1 MPFFRSY
8 KSTFLGSN
16 MNTPLATSENQD
28 FFYLNGLN
36 PPQKEAVLHLEGPI
50 LVLAGAGTGKTRVLT
65 TRIGHLLATRKAYP
79 SEILAVTFTNK
90 AAHEMHERVTHLLGR
105 AVEGLWLGT
114 FHALSV
120 RFLRR
125 HAELLGFDPSFTILD
140 EDDQIRLIKELIR
153 VENIDEKKYPP
164 RVYAGHIGRLKDRG
178 ILPHTAT
185 TGELGF
191 SGLPKLSEIYKT
203 YQNRLKVLNAFD
215 FGDLILQSLHL
226 FRTFPDIL
234 DLYQERFRFILVDE
248 YQDTNLAQYLWLRLL
263 GQKAT
268 SLCCVGDDDQSIYGW
283 RGAEVGNIL
292 RFEREFPGAK
302 IVRLEQNY
310 RSTPH
315 ILAAASHLIAHNK
328 GRLGKTLWTDE
339 AQGEKILIRK
349 LWDGQEEALFVGEEI
364 ENLHRNRHALSQI
377 AVLVRA
383 GFQTR
388 SFEERFLTL
397 GIPYRVIGGPRFYER
412 QEIRDSLAYF
422 RCVAQPKD
430 SLAFERII
438 NTPRRG
444 IGPSAVKQLHEL
456 AREKEISLMEAAR
469 LGVQSNLLKGQARIG
484 LLTLIQQIDGWR
496 SLLES
501 EESAELAKKILEE
514 SGYTDMWRQEKTP
527 DAPGRLENLKELVQA
542 LKEFPSLPS
551 FLEHVSLVLENATQV
566 GQDQVVL
573 MTLHSA
579 KGLEF
584 DTVFLTGWEE
594 GIFPHARALS
604 EVGEKGLEEERR
616 LAYVGLTRA
625 KKRAII
631 TYAANRQVYNQW
643 QTALPSRFLK
653 ELPEKHIEQDP
664 TIGLSPSPRDM
675 YLSENMYSRQP
686 LPHKERSS
694 SFKIGQRVF
703 HTKFGYGTVTDKEG
717 DLLEVHFDHTGLKK
731 IMDSFLKKA

>member
-1 MPFFRSY
+1 M
-8 KSTFLGSN
+8 
-16 MNTPLATSENQD
+16 MSEERENP
-28 FFYLNGLN
+28 YLEGLN
-36 PPQKEAVLHLEGPI
+36 LPQKEAVLYLEGPL

-65 TRIGHLLATRKAYP
+65 TRIAHLLASRKAYP

-90 AAHEMHERVTHLLGR
+90 AAHEMRERVTNLLGR
-105 AVEGLWLGT
+105 EVEGLWLGT

-153 VENIDEKKYPP
+153 LENIDEKKYPP
-164 RVYAGHIGRLKDRG
+164 RVYAAHIGRLKDRG
-178 ILPHTAT
+178 ILPTTAT
-185 TGELGF
+185 AGEIGF
-191 SGLPKLSEIYKT
+191 SGLPKLSEIYTT
-203 YQNRLKVLNAFD
+203 YQSRLKTLNAFD
-215 FGDLILQSLHL
+215 FGDLILQSLQL
-226 FRTFPDIL
+226 FKQFPDVL
-234 DLYQERFRFILVDE
+234 ELYQQRFRYILVDE

-292 RFEREFPGAK
+292 RFERDFPGAK
-302 IVRLEQNY
+302 IIRLEQNY

-315 ILAAASHLIAHNK
+315 ILAAASHLISFNK
-328 GRLGKTLWTDE
+328 GRLGKTLWTSE
-339 AQGEKILIRK
+339 AEGEKILVRK

-364 ENLHRNRHALSQI
+364 EAFQRKGHALSEM

-388 SFEERFLTL
+388 AFEERFLTL

-430 SLAFERII
+430 SLAFERIL

-444 IGPSAVKQLHEL
+444 IGPSAVKQLHEI
-456 AREKEISLMEAAR
+456 AREQEISLLEAGRIA
-469 LGVQSNLLKGQARIG
+469 VQMNILKGQARIG
-484 LLTLIQQIDGWR
+484 LLTLLQQIDGWR
-496 SLLES
+496 ALLES
-501 EESAELAKKILEE
+501 EASEELAKKILEE
-514 SGYTDMWRQEKTP
+514 SGYVDMWRQEKTP
-527 DAPGRLENLKELVQA
+527 DAPGRLENLKELIQA

-551 FLEHVSLVLENATQV
+551 FLEHVSLVLENATKTS
-566 GQDQVVL
+566 QDQVVL

-584 DTVFLTGWEE
+584 ETVFLTGWEE
-594 GIFPHARALS
+594 GVFPHARALNEEG
-604 EVGEKGLEEERR
+604 EVGLEEERR

-625 KKRAII
+625 KQRAII
-631 TYAANRQVYNQW
+631 TYAANRQIYNQW
-643 QTALPSRFLK
+643 QSALPSRFLK
-653 ELPEKHIEQDP
+653 ELPEKHVDEEA
-664 TIGLSPSPRDM
+664 TIGRQNNAYGNTLSWDTVPQLAVR
-675 YLSENMYSRQP
+675 ENA
-686 LPHKERSS
+686 
-694 SFKIGQRVF
+694 FKLGQRVF
-703 HTKFGYGTVTDKEG
+703 HMKFGYGTVMEVEG
-717 DLLEVHFDHTGLKK
+717 DKAEVHFDHAGPKR
-731 IMDSFLKKA
+731 IMSSFLERA